1 MQLLVG
7 LPKGAGR
14 RWARS
19 RYFMLLS
26 DWQNLMHDDSNG
38 IGAVAMTEKFC
49 TFGPTVRHLPHTIFW
64 SYIVIMAD
72 AGSTVATT
80 CTVIGLEQC
89 GLSQTV
95 GKGVTTDSCCA
106 NGIGDKQNMG
116 DEVLAA
122 IYGEHSLAVYQP
134 HPGVPTSPPGQ

>member
-7 LPKGAGR
+7 LPKGEGR

-49 TFGPTVRHLPHTIFW
+49 TFDRQYDICLIQSSGRI
-64 SYIVIMAD
+64 
-72 AGSTVATT
+72 
-80 CTVIGLEQC
+80 
-89 GLSQTV
+89 LS
-95 GKGVTTDSCCA
+95 
-106 NGIGDKQNMG
+106 
-116 DEVLAA
+116 
-122 IYGEHSLAVYQP
+122 
-134 HPGVPTSPPGQ
+134 